1 MMSILPDS
9 RKVFWEM
16 SKQMSAK
23 RQHDEAAKFSG
34 SITNKN
40 EIKGEKAKM
49 KTIQPRMKN
58 PAMLMLTSCSP

>member
-34 SITNKN
+34 PDNQRKRNKRRESEDENDTTTN
-40 EIKGEKAKM
+40 EK
-49 KTIQPRMKN
+49 PRD
-58 PAMLMLTSCSP
+58 ADA